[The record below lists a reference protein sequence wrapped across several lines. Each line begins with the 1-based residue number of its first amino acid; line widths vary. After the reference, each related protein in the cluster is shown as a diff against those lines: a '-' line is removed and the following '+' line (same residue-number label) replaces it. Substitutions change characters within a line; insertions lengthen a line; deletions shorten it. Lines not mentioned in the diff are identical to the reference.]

1 MASTQTIK
9 IKRSTGSAA
18 PTTLAS
24 GELAYSKGSDTFYIG
39 DPAAANTPIAVGG
52 AIKNNAGTPVLATG
66 ITDVEIQA
74 LINLEPGTDVQAYDA
89 GLASIAGLTTVADK
103 LIYTTASDTY
113 ATADL
118 TSAGRALLDD
128 ANASAQRTTLGLGG
142 LAVLSAVNAD
152 TITDNSVGAAE
163 LNVTGNGTSGQA
175 LVSDGDGTMTWTTIS
190 SGGLGNI
197 VEDTTPQLGG
207 MLDVNGNSLGDG
219 TLELL
224 SFSETALAVNEFT
237 IANAA
242 TGNGPTLSA
251 TGGDANVDINI
262 ATKGTGVVKID
273 NLSLDGNTITTTS
286 GNLTLDSTGGTVAVS
301 DDMTI
306 SGDLTVNGTT
316 TTVNTTNTVVSDLLL
331 ELGNG
336 TTGTPANDA
345 GIVIERGTANNAF
358 MGFDESADK
367 FIVGTGTFTGAST
380 GDLTITTGTLVAN
393 IEGDVT
399 GNVTGTADGLA
410 AGNVTEAA
418 LAVATDY
425 MFFFDG
431 GVSGTSAKESVAD
444 FVASVAGTNISASSG
459 VMSVATATT
468 STIGL
473 ASFDSTQFD
482 VASGAVTLAEIDGG
496 TY

>member
-66 ITDVEIQA
+66 ITDAEIQA
-74 LINLEPGTDVQAYDA
+74 LINVEPGTDVQAYDA

-190 SGGLGNI
+190 SGGLGNV

-224 SFSETALAVNEFT
+224 SFSETASAVNEFT

-262 ATKGTGVVKID
+262 ATKGTGVVNID
-273 NLSLDGNTITTTS
+273 NLSLDGNTVTTTS
-286 GNLTLDSTGGTVAVS
+286 GNLTLDSTGGTVTVS
-301 DDMTI
+301 DNMTI

-345 GIVIERGTANNAF
+345 GLVIERGTANNAF

-393 IEGDVT
+393 IEGNVT
-399 GNVTGTADGLA
+399 GNVTGTSDGLA

-418 LAVATDY
+418 IAVASDY

-431 GVSGTSAKESVAD
+431 GASGSSAKESVAD
-444 FVASVAGTNISASSG
+444 FVTAVAGTNITASSG
-459 VMSVATATT
+459 VMSVATATA

-482 VASGAVTLAEIDGG
+482 VAAGAVTLAEIDGG

>member
-9 IKRSTGSAA
+9 IKRSTGSSA
-18 PTTLAS
+18 PSTLAS

-52 AIKNNAGTPVLATG
+52 AIKNNAGTPVLSTG
-66 ITDVEIQA
+66 VTAAEIQA
-74 LINLEPGTDVQAYDA
+74 LLDLEPGTDVQAYDA
-89 GLASIAGLTTVADK
+89 GLASIAGLTTAADK
-103 LIYTTASDTY
+103 FIYTTGSDTY
-113 ATADL
+113 AVADL
-118 TSAGRALLDD
+118 TAAGRALLDD

-163 LNVTGNGTSGQA
+163 LNVSGNGSNGQA

-190 SGGLGNI
+190 TGAIDN
-197 VEDTTPQLGG
+197 VVDDTTPQLGG

-224 SFSETALAVNEFT
+224 SFTETASAVNEFT

-251 TGGDANVDINI
+251 TGGDSNIDINI
-262 ATKGTGVVKID
+262 VTKGTGVVKVD
-273 NLSLDGNTITTTS
+273 NLSIDGNTVTTTS
-286 GNLTLDSTGGTVAVS
+286 GNLTLDSAGGTVAVA
-301 DDMTI
+301 DNMTI
-306 SGDLTVNGTT
+306 SGNLTVSGTT
-316 TTVNTTNTVVSDLLL
+316 TTLSTTNSVISDLLI

-336 TTGTPANDA
+336 TSGSPSNDA
-345 GIVIERGTANNAF
+345 GIVIERGSADNAF
-358 MGFDESADK
+358 IGFDESADK
-367 FIVGTGTFTGAST
+367 FIVGTGSFTGAST

-393 IEGDVT
+393 VEGNVT

-418 LAVATDY
+418 LAVANDY
-425 MFFFDG
+425 LFFFDG
-431 GVSGTSAKESVAD
+431 GASGSSAKESVSD

-459 VMSVATATT
+459 VMSVATATA

-473 ASFDSTQFD
+473 ASFDSGQFD
-482 VASGAVTLAEIDGG
+482 VSSGAVTLAEIDGG